1 MQILI
6 IEDEKPLASA
16 LKQILDKNGFNVTLA
31 FDGEEGL
38 RFALTN
44 AFKAIILDVMLPKK
58 DGFMVIKSLREEK
71 NLTPVIM
78 LTAKSDVESK
88 ILGLDFGADDYLAK
102 PFDTKELLARVRAL
116 LRRGEKSFD
125 DKELSF
131 ANITLSLSTVSI
143 KNDTNQSVSLS
154 KKEFNL
160 FRLFME
166 NTKQVLSKEQINQRV
181 WGFDSEAEYN
191 NTEVYISFLRKK
203 LNFINSCA
211 DIKTIRGIGYILE
224 EK

>member
-6 IEDEKPLASA
+6 IEDEKSLATA
-16 LKQILDKNGFNVTLA
+16 LKQIFDKNGFSSTLA
-31 FDGEEGL
+31 FDGVEGL
-38 RFALTN
+38 TFALTN
-44 AFKAIILDVMLPKK
+44 AFKAIILDVMLPQKN
-58 DGFMVIKSLREEK
+58 GFSVVKELRERK

-78 LTAKSDVESK
+78 LTAKSDTESK
-88 ILGLDFGADDYLAK
+88 ILGLDYGADDYLAK

-116 LRRGEKSFD
+116 VRRGEKAFVEN
-125 DKELSF
+125 ELHF
-131 ANITLSLSTVSI
+131 ANISLSLAQVAIFSEDGLQI
-143 KNDTNQSVSLS
+143 KLS

-166 NTKQVLSKEQINQRV
+166 NPKHVLTKEQINQRV

-203 LNFINSCA
+203 LIFINSKA
-211 DIKTIRGIGYILE
+211 DIKTIRGIGYILDV
-224 EK
+224 